1 MSLAASPRSAPPAA
15 LRSADHTAIRTA
27 TRTGP
32 TREQRGLAGTAETV
46 FLILTLLLMSGALG
60 PFYVDSTADK
70 ELSEGNPV
78 FQLLSGTVYVIAAA
92 LLVGRLGEA
101 ARLARQNWPLVA
113 LVGLALLSAT
123 WSATPEVTFR
133 RATALALTLMLAF
146 CLACR
151 LPPARFL
158 RLLGWAMLIVAVG
171 SIVAALAVP
180 SIGKHTVANFA
191 GLWRGLLLHK
201 NSLGRVMALAIIVFW
216 FLRRDRSSWQSLSW
230 IGIPLAALPL
240 FMSDS
245 RTAWLSLITAMGS
258 LPLAYLLGRRR
269 MTRAVRVLGVGLA
282 VVLGAVFVG
291 AVLDPILQLSG
302 RDLTLTGRTTLWA
315 MAIEAGWQN
324 PLLGAGYRSF
334 WTETGAAAVYES
346 LSYRSGLMGNGHN
359 GYLDVWLE
367 LGFVG
372 LGMFVVVVAIALQR
386 AIAVLVTSGRP
397 EHAWYALIVVFLLV
411 YSVAERVLL
420 QHGDIAWLIFSV
432 NFLYLGRWAAQ
443 RKAALRRAA
452 RAWPAQR
459 PPFGMP
465 PYRMEAPR

>member
-1 MSLAASPRSAPPAA
+1 MSLAAVPRTAP
-15 LRSADHTAIRTA
+15 RTAPLAGARA
-27 TRTGP
+27 TRT
-32 TREQRGLAGTAETV
+32 RDQQGLAGTAEAV
-46 FLILTLLLMSGALG
+46 FLVLTMLLMSGALG
-60 PFYVDSTADK
+60 PFYVDTTAGK

-78 FQLLSGTVYVIAAA
+78 FQLLSGTVYVIAAM
-92 LLVGRLGEA
+92 LLVDRLGEA
-101 ARLARQNWPLVA
+101 VRLARQSWPLVA
-113 LVGLALLSAT
+113 LVGLALLSAA

-133 RATALALTLMLAF
+133 RATALALTLMLAL

-151 LPPARFL
+151 VPPARFL
-158 RLLGWAMLIVAVG
+158 RLLGWTMLIVAVG

-216 FLRRDRSSWQSLSW
+216 FLRTERSVWQWLAW
-230 IGIPLAALPL
+230 VGIPLAALPL

-245 RTAWLSLITAMGS
+245 RTAWLSLIAAAGA
-258 LPLAYLLGRRR
+258 LPLAHLLSRQR
-269 MTRAVRVLGVGLA
+269 MTHGVRLLGVGLA
-282 VVLGAVFVG
+282 VVLGAVFVT

-346 LSYRSGLMGNGHN
+346 LSHRSGLMGNGHN

-372 LGMFVVVVAIALQR
+372 LGLFVVVVAIALRQ
-386 AIAVLVTSGRP
+386 AAAALAASGRP
-397 EHAWYALIVVFLLV
+397 GHAWYFVIVVFMLI
-411 YSVAERVLL
+411 YSVTERVLL
-420 QHGDIAWLIFSV
+420 QHGDIAWLIFTV
-432 NFLYLGRWAAQ
+432 NALYLGRWSAR
-443 RKAALRRAA
+443 RKAAA
-452 RAWPAQR
+452 RFV
-459 PPFGMP
+459 PPHTS
-465 PYRMEAPR
+465 RLEAPR